1 MKLTFSGPLENTLT
15 PIYRKNITFQLFFFF
30 YFHTAF
36 SPHPTDFFFS
46 SFAEYPL
53 TFLLIMISTNFSQLF
68 QCNQTKHY
76 PVRYSLFFKGLV
88 MVSLSQEARSLS
100 LFEVQ
105 AQSATHQQSNPIPN
119 DPNICSTQSLF

>member
-1 MKLTFSGPLENTLT
+1 
-15 PIYRKNITFQLFFFF
+15 
-30 YFHTAF
+30 
-36 SPHPTDFFFS
+36 
-46 SFAEYPL
+46 
-53 TFLLIMISTNFSQLF
+53 
-68 QCNQTKHY
+68 
-76 PVRYSLFFKGLV
+76 